1 MDEWIDLVDS
11 KNQICGK
18 ALKSEAH
25 RRGLAHRSI
34 HLWLC
39 NENFT
44 EFIIQKRSIN
54 KDSYPGLWDVSVAGH
69 ISIGETPEQT
79 AIRETQEELGIQ
91 LKEQNLQFTGIN
103 HKQKIHG
110 PNFIDHEFQYIFL
123 CVFNL
128 DLEDLILQSS
138 EVSQVQWISTSKL
151 FKSLQDNPESFVERS
166 SDYIS
171 LIKSK
176 LRS

>member
-44 EFIIQKRSIN
+44 ELIIQKRSIN

-69 ISIGETPEQT
+69 ISTGENPSQ
-79 AIRETQEELGIQ
+79 AAFREAQEELGIQ
-91 LKEQNLQFTGIN
+91 MKEQDLKFLGIN

-123 CVFNL
+123 CSFKK

-138 EVSQVQWISTSKL
+138 EVSQVQWISTAKL
-151 FKSLQDNPESFVERS
+151 FESLKENPESFVQRS

-171 LIKSK
+171 LIKQE